1 MMRSLLLCALLL
13 TAAGPA
19 AAQEVSAPA
28 PDELLAL
35 SFYVQQKDQAST
47 EAELRRL
54 QLKYPAWKPPADLSR
69 LTVTGPSTEID
80 DMFRLI
86 AAGQIDQARALIA
99 ATRAEFPSWEPPAA
113 MTDLLA
119 TADGQMRFDA
129 ALAAGNLSQAISV
142 ASSVPGLLRCNR
154 INNAWRI
161 AEAQAAAGR
170 AADAFGTYRSV
181 AGTCVVT
188 ADLIA
193 TLEKADAVA
202 SEAEILALLSQVG
215 QRLPAIDPELQTLRS
230 RLLAGRGHDIA
241 APAGVVTAPV
251 EPPAAGKTP
260 KATPAPAS
268 SGEVVP
274 ARPVAKAPAVQ
285 GGSGGSGF
293 QAAVAAG
300 DWPRCLALSSGSR
313 VTSVIYQRGWCAY
326 NLNQP
331 MEAVQSFKAALK
343 AGLNAEQRRDAGYG
357 LALAHLKMQMPEE
370 ASRIAA
376 STDFTHKQRLD
387 IERQIL
393 DQRGVNAYKNKRYK
407 QAIAYFDALEQLG
420 GGLRR
425 DLAMLR
431 AYSWLNLGDR
441 AEARRQFQKLNSE
454 LSTDETRRGLRA
466 TSGG

>member
-1 MMRSLLLCALLL
+1 M
-13 TAAGPA
+13 
-19 AAQEVSAPA
+19 
-28 PDELLAL
+28 
-35 SFYVQQKDQAST
+35 
-47 EAELRRL
+47 
-54 QLKYPAWKPPADLSR
+54 
-69 LTVTGPSTEID
+69 TGPSTEID

-260 KATPAPAS
+260 KATPARHPLAKWYRRDRLPKRPLFRAGPAAAAFRL
-268 SGEVVP
+268 P
-274 ARPVAKAPAVQ
+274 WRQ
-285 GGSGGSGF
+285 GTG
-293 QAAVAAG
+293 
-300 DWPRCLALSSGSR
+300 R
-313 VTSVIYQRGWCAY
+313 
-326 NLNQP
+326 
-331 MEAVQSFKAALK
+331 AAL
-343 AGLNAEQRRDAGYG
+343 RFPP
-357 LALAHLKMQMPEE
+357 AH
-370 ASRIAA
+370 A
-376 STDFTHKQRLD
+376 
-387 IERQIL
+387 
-393 DQRGVNAYKNKRYK
+393 
-407 QAIAYFDALEQLG
+407 
-420 GGLRR
+420 
-425 DLAMLR
+425 
-431 AYSWLNLGDR
+431 
-441 AEARRQFQKLNSE
+441 
-454 LSTDETRRGLRA
+454 
-466 TSGG
+466 